1 MGDPRTEAGPG
12 PDTTADIDGEALAR
26 ALTGGTEALRRQVDA
41 INAINVFPV
50 PDGDTGTNMHLTMR
64 AALDEAERA
73 PARDA
78 ASLARTAAHGALMG
92 AKGNSGVI
100 LSQILSGFAA
110 GLAGPLDAAS
120 LAAGLRRGRD
130 AAYRTVSAPKEGTIL
145 TAINDAALGA
155 SEAAE
160 RGAGAVDALAAA
172 TDACEAAVARTPELL
187 PVLKEAGVVDS
198 GAQGLFVLLEGMVRA
213 LRGEAIAGHHGGFG
227 AIDPSWLAA
236 TRRLHGQG
244 TVHSGFCT
252 EFVISG
258 QTLDPQ
264 PIRERLSALGDSLL
278 VVGGGD
284 LVHVHVHTARPDE
297 ALAYGRSLGNVLHEK
312 VEDMEAQFRVLAASA
327 GAAPAVTEGIAV
339 VAVGAGAGIEELL
352 RSMGASVVRGGQTM
366 NPSAGEIRAA
376 IERTGAADVIV
387 LPNNK
392 NIVMAARQAGEGIA
406 QRVRVI
412 ETQSVPQGVAALVAL
427 NTELPAEDNA
437 AAMREAAEAL
447 RHAEI
452 THAARATNIHGLHIR
467 AGQPIGIVDGDL
479 TVAAETIAEAV
490 HTAVRQM
497 IDGRNAALVTLYAG
511 EGEDDASAE
520 AIASALRQEF
530 GVEVDVVPGGQ
541 PHYPYLIGAE

>member
-1 MGDPRTEAGPG
+1 MKTCARPG
-12 PDTTADIDGEALAR
+12 CNEQEWRIDGYCSIYCRDLNEAR
-26 ALTGGTEALRRQVDA
+26 A
-41 INAINVFPV
+41 
-50 PDGDTGTNMHLTMR
+50 DGR
-64 AALDEAERA
+64 
-73 PARDA
+73 
-78 ASLARTAAHGALMG
+78 
-92 AKGNSGVI
+92 
-100 LSQILSGFAA
+100 
-110 GLAGPLDAAS
+110 
-120 LAAGLRRGRD
+120 
-130 AAYRTVSAPKEGTIL
+130 
-145 TAINDAALGA
+145 ALG
-155 SEAAE
+155 
-160 RGAGAVDALAAA
+160 
-172 TDACEAAVARTPELL
+172 
-187 PVLKEAGVVDS
+187 S
-198 GAQGLFVLLEGMVRA
+198 G
-213 LRGEAIAGHHGGFG
+213 
-227 AIDPSWLAA
+227 
-236 TRRLHGQG
+236 GQE
-244 TVHSGFCT
+244 T
-252 EFVISG
+252 
-258 QTLDPQ
+258 
-264 PIRERLSALGDSLL
+264 
-278 VVGGGD
+278 
-284 LVHVHVHTARPDE
+284 
-297 ALAYGRSLGNVLHEK
+297 
-312 VEDMEAQFRVLAASA
+312 VEDMEAQFRDLAASA
-327 GAAPAVTEGIAV
+327 ADAPAVTEGIAV
-339 VAVGAGAGIEELL
+339 VAVGAGLGIEELL

-392 NIVMAARQAGEGIA
+392 NIVMAARQASEGIA

-490 HTAVRQM
+490 RAAVRQM
-497 IDGRNAALVTLYAG
+497 IDGRDTALVTLYAG